1 MNPDKKYILLAVS
14 GETPQIITETF
25 FKLKETGYDIQE
37 IHVITTVR
45 GKNNLMGLLSD
56 NPDENVFLKMCRE
69 YDWEPLTVKEQNIHV
84 FSDQKGGFLEDIRT
98 DEEERCAADF
108 IFKTTRDLMELPCG
122 EDDGEGYAIVASIAG
137 GRKTMSYLMG
147 STMSILG
154 RDDDELTHVLV
165 DPRYERLDR
174 SSPKFFYPTRESQLL
189 LNADREEIDARDAK
203 IDLSFIPFIM
213 LGHILKDSEKGKLLI
228 GNSAATAYSDA
239 VSAINY
245 ELSVNPD
252 DIQLWADYRKLNLSV
267 RNTRTGEHFDI
278 HLDALEM
285 AFYRMLLDNLKNPG
299 SVTKP
304 SKDSTVQELF
314 RYWLRLYSFTPLP
327 HETETAVDMVSR
339 INNVI
344 TKIRERKCLADSED
358 GKTDP
363 KTAFFD
369 VYETVVE
376 IWKDYASN
384 RDKHGINSCGMG
396 QECNLKDKNNNDK
409 IPKKDNLLNYIG
421 NETAFKKAHMN
432 NWKKIQD
439 KVNDKIGKS
448 DCPDAIQE
456 LLKIKCCA
464 IPGTKIQNY
473 SIALKCDQVAMPG
486 YDPLPFAE
494 LNVPDEQLDLRHRI
508 R

>member
-69 YDWEPLTVKEQNIHV
+69 YDWEPLTVKEQNIHM

-203 IDLSFIPFIM
+203 IDLSFIPFIK
-213 LGHILKDSEKGKLLI
+213 LGHILKDSKKKLLI

-327 HETETAVDMVSR
+327 RESEIARTLVSR
-339 INNVI
+339 INYVI
-344 TKIRERKCLADSED
+344 AKIRERKCLSNDED

-369 VYETVVE
+369 IYGNVVFFWKEYVYALNEE
-376 IWKDYASN
+376 
-384 RDKHGINSCGMG
+384 HGFNSCGMG
-396 QECNLKDKNNNDK
+396 QDCNINADYNDGVT
-409 IPKKDNLLNYIG
+409 PKKDNLLNYIG

-439 KVNDKIGKS
+439 DKVNSKIKQSG
-448 DCPDAIQE
+448 CPDAIQE
-456 LLKIKCCA
+456 LLMIKRRT
-464 IPGTKIQNY
+464 IPGTSIKTY
-473 SIALKCDQVAMPG
+473 SIALKWDQVAMPG

-494 LNVPDEQLDLRHRI
+494 LDVPDELLAL
-508 R
+508 

>member
-56 NPDENVFLKMCRE
+56 NTDENVFLKMCRE

-174 SSPKFFYPTRESQLL
+174 SSPKFFYPTRESLPL

-203 IDLSFIPFIM
+203 IDLSFIPFIK
-213 LGHILKDSEKGKLLI
+213 LGHILKDSKKKLLI
-228 GNSAATAYSDA
+228 GNRTETAYSDA

-245 ELSVNPD
+245 ELSVTPD

-278 HLDALEM
+278 QLDALEM
-285 AFYRMLLDNLKNPG
+285 AFYRMMLENLKNPG
-299 SVTKP
+299 SVAKP

-327 HETETAVDMVSR
+327 HESETAVDMVSR

-344 TKIRERKCLADSED
+344 AKIRARKCLADSED
-358 GKTDP
+358 GISDP
-363 KTAFFD
+363 KTAFYD
-369 VYETVVE
+369 IYETVIS
-376 IWKDYASN
+376 IWKDHA
-384 RDKHGINSCGMG
+384 DKHGLNICGMG
-396 QECNLKDKNNNDK
+396 QECNLNADSNNGK
-409 IPKKDNLLNYIG
+409 TPKKDNLLNYIG

-439 KVNDKIGKS
+439 KVNDKIGDS

-456 LLKIKCCA
+456 LIKIKCRA
-464 IPGTKIQNY
+464 IQNY

-494 LNVPDEQLDLRHRI
+494 LDVPDELLNLRHRI

>member
-203 IDLSFIPFIM
+203 IDLSFIPFIK

-285 AFYRMLLDNLKNPG
+285 AFYRMLLDNLRNPG

-304 SKDSTVQELF
+304 SQKNSIQELF

-327 HETETAVDMVSR
+327 HESETAVDMVSR

-344 TKIRERKCLADSED
+344 AKIRERKCLADSED
-358 GKTDP
+358 GKSDP
-363 KTAFFD
+363 KTAFYD
-369 VYETVVE
+369 IYETV
-376 IWKDYASN
+376 ISTWKDHA
-384 RDKHGINSCGMG
+384 DKHGLNSCGMG
-396 QECNLKDKNNNDK
+396 QECNLNADSNNGK
-409 IPKKDNLLNYIG
+409 TPKKENQLDYIG
-421 NETAFKKAHMN
+421 NEDAFKKAHAF

-439 KVNDKIGKS
+439 KVNDKIDES
-448 DCPDAIQE
+448 DCPDAIKE
-456 LLKIKCCA
+456 LLKIKCRT

-473 SIALKCDQVAMPG
+473 SIALKWDQVAMPG

-494 LNVPDEQLDLRHRI
+494 LDAPDEQLALRHRI

>member
-108 IFKTTRDLMELPCG
+108 IFKTTRDLMELRSS

-174 SSPKFFYPTRESQLL
+174 SSPKFFYPTRESRPL

-203 IDLSFIPFIM
+203 IDLSFIPFIK
-213 LGHILKDSEKGKLLI
+213 LGHILKDSEKGKQLI
-228 GNSAATAYSDA
+228 ANSAETAYSDA

-252 DIQLWADYRKLNLSV
+252 DIQLWVDYRKLNLSV

-278 HLDALEM
+278 QLDALEM

-304 SKDSTVQELF
+304 SHKNSIQELF

-327 HETETAVDMVSR
+327 RESEVTRKLVSD
-339 INNVI
+339 INDI
-344 TKIRERKCLADSED
+344 IAKIRARKCLAESED
-358 GKTDP
+358 GKNTP
-363 KTAFFD
+363 KTSFYD
-369 VYETVVE
+369 IYETVVE

-384 RDKHGINSCGMG
+384 RDEHGINTCGMG
-396 QECNLKDKNNNDK
+396 QECNLKDENNNEK
-409 IPKKDNLLNYIG
+409 TPKKDNLLNYIG
-421 NETAFKKAHMN
+421 NETAFKQAHIN

-439 KVNDKIGKS
+439 DKVNSKIKQSG
-448 DCPDAIQE
+448 CPDAIQE
-456 LLKIKCCA
+456 LLKIKCRT
-464 IPGTKIQNY
+464 IPGKGQTY
-473 SIALKCDQVAMPG
+473 SIALKWDQVAMPG

-494 LNVPDEQLDLRHRI
+494 LDVPDEQLALRHRI